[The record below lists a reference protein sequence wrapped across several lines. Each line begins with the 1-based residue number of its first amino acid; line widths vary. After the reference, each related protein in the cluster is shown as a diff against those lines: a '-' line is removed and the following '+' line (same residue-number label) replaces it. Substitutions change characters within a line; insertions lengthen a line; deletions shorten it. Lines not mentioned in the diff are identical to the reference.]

1 MVQSMTLCIADNENN
16 RKLLNEARCWLGSL
30 IDWEQGNAFSILV
43 SIKMADIR
51 RVQSFLEAVTD

>member
-16 RKLLNEARCWLGSL
+16 RKLLNEACCWFGDL
-30 IDWEQGNAFSILV
+30 INWEQGNTFSILV

-51 RVQSFLEAVTD
+51 RAQSFLEAVTD

>member
-16 RKLLNEARCWLGSL
+16 RKLLNEARCWFGSL
-30 IDWEQGNAFSILV
+30 IDWEQGNSFSILV